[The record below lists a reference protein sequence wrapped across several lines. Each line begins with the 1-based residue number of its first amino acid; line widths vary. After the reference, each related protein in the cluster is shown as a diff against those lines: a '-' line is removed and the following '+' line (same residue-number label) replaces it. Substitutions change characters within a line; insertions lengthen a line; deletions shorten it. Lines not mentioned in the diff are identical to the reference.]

1 MARADAEAAV
11 SRRRDRFD
19 SEFEREKAIC
29 AAWFQPD
36 LTDEDRA
43 WLRKHFELAEI
54 RIPTVDVSWLEME
67 SI

>member
-1 MARADAEAAV
+1 VTKAGRA
-11 SRRRDRFD
+11 D
-19 SEFEREKAIC
+19 SEFEREKAVC

-43 WLRKHFELAEI
+43 WLRKQFEIAGLK
-54 RIPTVDVSWLEME
+54 IPTVDISWVEME